1 MSQLLKEAKDVE
13 NESWVL
19 HKWLC
24 GKLTCIINEEGF
36 EYADCEV
43 NICSFLGCNKGKLF
57 QDEKSLLFKDDF

>member
-36 EYADCEV
+36 
-43 NICSFLGCNKGKLF
+43 
-57 QDEKSLLFKDDF
+57 